1 MHKDNKYV
9 LDYMTREE
17 DRDSIVGGI
26 FDLTNDEGNVSTLV
40 LYKEDD
46 KLLITMS
53 ESVNL
58 LSESYEILSMST
70 DADLDIIVAFA
81 QMKNGKLFIS
91 KVKGI
96 DKFLDDKFGGYSIIE
111 AIKKLD
117 RDDMNI
123 LRYKIIEYLSDL
135 KED

>member
-1 MHKDNKYV
+1 MYKDNKYV

-17 DRDSIVGGI
+17 DKDSIVGGI

-53 ESVNL
+53 KSINL
-58 LSESYEILSMST
+58 LSENYEILSMST

-81 QMKNGKLFIS
+81 QMKNGKLVIS

-96 DKFLDDKFGGYSIIE
+96 DKFLNDKFGGYSIIE

>member
-17 DRDSIVGGI
+17 DKDSIVGGI

-58 LSESYEILSMST
+58 LNENYEILSMST
-70 DADLDIIVAFA
+70 DIDLDIIVAFA
-81 QMKNGKLFIS
+81 KMKNGKLFIS

-96 DKFLDDKFGGYSIIE
+96 DKFLNDKFGGYSIIE